1 MKLVLI
7 FFIQKHKRQSLISL
21 VGQTYG
27 NNASLGWIPSII
39 HIATLGKYILM
50 KKSMLQDVMEQG
62 NQFFKSFLLGKLLVL
77 IPKILYLSLGQQQ
90 ERYIL
95 LLPLSR
101 KVQMLNHLRC
111 PSLLPWILNNR
122 WVSYVPLVLF
132 FLGITPLLERL
143 FRLRTSIW
151 RPLRKVQTS
160 KTGSR
165 QTMALSSK

>member
-1 MKLVLI
+1 M
-7 FFIQKHKRQSLISL
+7 
-21 VGQTYG
+21 G
-27 NNASLGWIPSII
+27 
-39 HIATLGKYILM
+39 
-50 KKSMLQDVMEQG
+50 QG
-62 NQFFKSFLLGKLLVL
+62 NLFFKSSPSDRLLLP
-77 IPKILYLSLGQQQ
+77 IPTILYLSIGQKHERCILQ
-90 ERYIL
+90 EL
-95 LLPLSR
+95 LSR
-101 KVQMLNHLRC
+101 KVRKLNHLRC

-165 QTMALSSK
+165 QTMALSSKWSCLLTRKKSY